1 MADRSK
7 FYQVEVFPDG
17 GEEWRFDGLL
27 HRENG
32 PAITTKRGDIYWD
45 IYWYLSGRMYPTLAA
60 YKSALHDMYAPK
72 TKSEPPTNLD
82 SRMVEIDGKRYL
94 MKLVEPGSVY
104 TKVGVEVNTPPFEKI
119 PATNKDGGIGCGPN
133 DVCKV
138 CKLCAACNQCK
149 CPGYQQIE
157 TKASTGWK

>member
-1 MADRSK
+1 MACK
-7 FYQVEVFPDG
+7 TYEVRVFENGD
-17 GEEWRFDGLL
+17 EEWRVAGRL

-32 PAITTKRGDIYWD
+32 PAVITRNGTIS
-45 IYWYLSGRMYPTLAA
+45 WYLGGHKYETQAA
-60 YKSALHDMYAPK
+60 YRSALYDLDCILALK

-94 MKLVEPGSVY
+94 MKLVEPGSIY
-104 TKVGVEVNTPPFEKI
+104 TKVEVEVNTPPFEKI